1 MAERRVET
9 PREYYSHPE
18 VARSILRHLGNTE
31 ELPEVLS
38 LLECEKEFHYID
50 SEYLAISNPEIKNQ
64 KDRSPA
70 RSVKPWEIPAYL
82 RHNPVS
88 EIFRSLWSRDSKVRV
103 GHPGAQIIPWD
114 VEYFNLPSPGYAFI
128 DQREVFEKMEP
139 AFQEMEAT
147 FGHYGIQHMTVMTGR
162 GYHFLTQVPS
172 VSPVMQDLIEIG
184 NVIEEP
190 VSSLQRQV
198 PMFSKRDR
206 PVPPNSQ
213 LAYKGA
219 NRLMQYVFGQTINN
233 ARAKS
238 VLPIEISDR
247 GEEGISF
254 DETGY
259 VRHLGTAV
267 SGTLGSIYMKP
278 LIKEAYY
285 VPNTRLIT
293 RIARNVGG
301 QEIDEVPAL
310 IQVRQNYK
318 KSVDNLAQSGGFIPD
333 GSAGVARLIKDYKRS
348 ELRQLHLALD
358 NEPGDP
364 PEKWR
369 ETYRKDDYAWIKDIN
384 PHLHEKVMNANPLLL
399 QPDDLNYFINTI
411 YDAWGAQLSSAGHI
425 AALMRSI
432 YEDNFGWGSRFSRH
446 DSATA
451 HATAWTAIILGQR
464 FEKR

>member
-9 PREYYSHPE
+9 PRDYYSHPE
-18 VARSILRHLGNTE
+18 VAKAILKHLGNTDL
-31 ELPEVLS
+31 LPEELS
-38 LLECEKEFHYID
+38 LLKCEKELHNVD
-50 SEYLAISNPEIKNQ
+50 CEYMAISNLDIKKQ

-70 RSVKPWEIPAYL
+70 RSVKPWEIPGYL
-82 RHNPVS
+82 RDNLVS
-88 EIFRSLWSRDSKVRV
+88 EIFRALWSRDSKDRM
-103 GHPGAQIIPWD
+103 GDPNAQIIPWD
-114 VEYFNLPSPGYAFI
+114 IEYFNRSSPGYAFI
-128 DQREVFEKMEP
+128 DQRGVFEKMEP
-139 AFQEMEAT
+139 VFQEMEAT
-147 FGHYGIQHMTVMTGR
+147 LGHYGIQHMSVMTGR

-172 VSPVMQDLIEIG
+172 GSRVMQDLIEIG
-184 NVIEEP
+184 NVIEDP
-190 VSSLQRQV
+190 VSSLQRHIPV
-198 PMFSKRDR
+198 FSKRDR

-219 NRLMQYVFGQTINN
+219 NHLMQYVFGQTINN
-233 ARAKS
+233 ARS
-238 VLPIEISDR
+238 RSDLPIEISDR
-247 GEEGISF
+247 GEECIVLDG
-254 DETGY
+254 TGV
-259 VRHLGTAV
+259 VRNLDRAV
-267 SGTLGSIYMKP
+267 SGTLGSLYLKP

-293 RIARNVGG
+293 RVARNVKG

-333 GSAGVARLIKDYKRS
+333 GSAGVARLIKDYRRS

-364 PEKWR
+364 PEKWH
-369 ETYRKDDYAWIKDIN
+369 ETYRKDNYAWLKDIN

-399 QPDDLNYFINTI
+399 QPDDLNFFINTI

-425 AALMRSI
+425 AALIRSI
-432 YEDNFGWGSRFSRH
+432 YEDDFGWGGKFSSH

-451 HATAWTAIILGQR
+451 QAKGWTGMILGQR
-464 FEKR
+464 FERR